1 MNFGENWLK
10 NHYICGKFFYHAM
23 GRYNFDEVV
32 DRQGTLASKY
42 ELLGELFGRK
52 DLTPL
57 WIADMEFAVCPEIV
71 QALQRRMSHQI
82 YGYSVPG
89 QGYWDSVIAWL
100 HRRHNLDV
108 TREQLAFVPGVVRG
122 IAYALNFFT
131 RPGDKV
137 VIQPPVYHP
146 FRLVT
151 EGNDRIVVE
160 NPLIPGDDAFYKMD
174 LEGLE
179 DIFAHERPKLM
190 ILCNPHNP
198 VGIQWDA
205 DTLRE
210 VARLARRY
218 GVIVLSDEIH
228 GDLMLYGRPHIP
240 FASVSEDAAA
250 VSVSFGAPSKTF
262 NIPGLVSSWMMVPHK
277 GLREPFFRWMEANEF
292 SSPFFSA
299 TVGTEAAYTYGEP
312 WLNELLP
319 YIEGNIEAVEQF
331 VAAEMPQLKA
341 VRPQASFLI
350 WLDCRELG
358 LPQDKLVDLFVNEA
372 HLALNSGTMFGSQG
386 EGFMRL
392 NVAMPRAE
400 LLKALKSLAGVLQR
414 RYAKADVTAD

>member
-1 MNFGENWLK
+1 M
-10 NHYICGKFFYHAM
+10 GK
-23 GRYNFDEVV
+23 YNFDEVV

-42 ELLGELFGRK
+42 ELLGELFGRN

-71 QALQRRMSHQI
+71 QALQQRISHQI

-100 HRRHNLDV
+100 HRRHNLKV

-312 WLNELLP
+312 WLNELLT

-331 VAAEMPQLKA
+331 MTAEMPQIKA

-372 HLALNSGTMFGSQG
+372 HLALNSGTMFGTQG

-414 RYAKADVTAD
+414 RYTKTTVAAN